1 MDFGSADGESR
12 ESAIDEPVRMPY
24 NLSENISV
32 SPCRTGRS
40 GIRRIFKGKRSPNS
54 YFMERCYFMPAYQLL
69 PACKDYIWGG
79 QKLKTGFG
87 IQSELNPLSEA
98 WVLSCHPDGPSVL
111 ADGPFAGL
119 TLTEYLEKAGK
130 AALGTACQSFEN
142 FPMLIKLIDAKKD
155 LSIQV
160 HPSDEYALAHEGQ
173 YGKTEMW
180 VVLDAEE
187 GASLYYGFDREVSLE
202 EFSRRV
208 EDGTLTEVLK
218 KVPVKTGDV
227 FFIPSGTLH
236 AIGAGLVIAE
246 IQQNSNVTYRVFD
259 YGRLGADGKPRPLHV
274 EKALAV
280 TDRRPAPALDFGE
293 HLGSC
298 RYFTTDGCEGAFRSE
313 CGDESFHALLITE
326 GEGTLTCG
334 GESREVKK
342 GQCFFLPAG
351 SGAYQVD
358 GHCRTLKAYLTL
370 Q

>member
-1 MDFGSADGESR
+1 
-12 ESAIDEPVRMPY
+12 
-24 NLSENISV
+24 
-32 SPCRTGRS
+32 
-40 GIRRIFKGKRSPNS
+40 
-54 YFMERCYFMPAYQLL
+54 MPAYQLL

-79 QKLKTGFG
+79 QRLKTDFG
-87 IQSELNPLSEA
+87 VQSDLNPLSEA

-111 ADGPFAGL
+111 ANGPFAGM
-119 TLTEYLEKAGK
+119 TLRAFVEQEGK
-130 AALGTACQSFEN
+130 KVLGTACEPFED

-180 VVLDAEE
+180 VVLDAEP
-187 GASLYYGFDREVSLE
+187 GASLYYGFHREVDLD

-208 EDGTLTEVLK
+208 QDGTLTEVLE
-218 KVPVKTGDV
+218 KVPVKPGDV

-236 AIGAGLVIAE
+236 AIGAGLVIAD

-280 TDRRPAPALDFGE
+280 TDRRPAAKLDFGS
-293 HLGSC
+293 HLGDC
-298 RYFTTDGCEGAFRSE
+298 RYFTTDGHQGAFQGE
-313 CGDESFHALLITE
+313 CGSTSFHALLVTD
-326 GEGTLTCG
+326 GQGTLTCG
-334 GESREVKK
+334 GETQAVKK
-342 GQCFFLPAG
+342 GQCFFIPAG

-358 GHCRTLKAYLTL
+358 GDCRTLTAYLRE

>member
-1 MDFGSADGESR
+1 
-12 ESAIDEPVRMPY
+12 
-24 NLSENISV
+24 
-32 SPCRTGRS
+32 
-40 GIRRIFKGKRSPNS
+40 
-54 YFMERCYFMPAYQLL
+54 MPAYQLI

-79 QKLKTGFG
+79 QRLKTDFG
-87 IQSELNPLSEA
+87 IQSGLNPLSEA

-111 ADGPFAGL
+111 ADGPDRGM
-119 TLTEYLEKAGK
+119 TLRAWLDKAGK
-130 AALGTACQSFEN
+130 EALGTACEAFED

-160 HPSDEYALAHEGQ
+160 HPSDAYALEHEGQ

-180 VVLDAEE
+180 VVLDAEP

-202 EFSRRV
+202 EFSSRV
-208 EDGTLTEVLK
+208 SDGTLTEVLR
-218 KVPVKTGDV
+218 KVPVKPGDV

-280 TDRRPAPALDFGE
+280 TDRRPAPALDFE
-293 HLGSC
+293 DHLGDC
-298 RYFTTDGCEGAFRSE
+298 RYFTTDGHQ
-313 CGDESFHALLITE
+313 GDFQGDCDGTSFHALLFTE
-326 GEGTLTCG
+326 GQGSLTCG
-334 GESREVKK
+334 GETREVRK
-342 GQCFFLPAG
+342 GQCWFLPAG
-351 SGAYQVD
+351 SGEYQVSGD
-358 GHCRTLKAYLTL
+358 VRTLDAYLTP

>member
-1 MDFGSADGESR
+1 
-12 ESAIDEPVRMPY
+12 
-24 NLSENISV
+24 
-32 SPCRTGRS
+32 
-40 GIRRIFKGKRSPNS
+40 
-54 YFMERCYFMPAYQLL
+54 MPAYQLI
-69 PACKDYIWGG
+69 PTCKDYIWGG
-79 QKLKTGFG
+79 QRLKTDFG
-87 IQSELNPLSEA
+87 IQSDLNPLSEA

-111 ADGPFAGL
+111 ADGPDKGM
-119 TLTEYLEKAGK
+119 TLRAWLDKAGK
-130 AALGTACQSFEN
+130 EALGTACEAFED

-160 HPSDEYALAHEGQ
+160 HPSDAYALEHEGQ

-259 YGRLGADGKPRPLHV
+259 YGRLGADGKPRALHV

-280 TDRRPAPALDFGE
+280 TDRRPAPALDFGD
-293 HLGSC
+293 HLGDC
-298 RYFTTDGCEGAFRSE
+298 RYFTTDGHQGDFR
-313 CGDESFHALLITE
+313 GDCDGTSFHALLFTD
-326 GEGTLTCG
+326 GQGSLTCG
-334 GESREVKK
+334 GETREVKK
-342 GQCFFLPAG
+342 GQCWFLPAG
-351 SGAYQVD
+351 SGEYQVTGD
-358 GHCRTLKAYLTL
+358 LRTLDAYLTP

>member
-1 MDFGSADGESR
+1 
-12 ESAIDEPVRMPY
+12 
-24 NLSENISV
+24 
-32 SPCRTGRS
+32 
-40 GIRRIFKGKRSPNS
+40 
-54 YFMERCYFMPAYQLL
+54 MPAYQLI

-79 QKLKTGFG
+79 QRLKTDFG
-87 IQSELNPLSEA
+87 IQSDLNPLSEA

-111 ADGPFAGL
+111 ANGPYAGL
-119 TLTEYLEKAGK
+119 TLRDYLEKVGK
-130 AALGTACQSFEN
+130 EALGTACQPFED

-160 HPSDEYALAHEGQ
+160 HPSDDYALAHEGQ

-180 VVLDAEE
+180 VVLDAEP
-187 GASLYYGFDREVSLE
+187 GASLYYGFRKEVSLE

-208 EDGTLTEVLK
+208 QDGTLTEVLE
-218 KVPVKTGDV
+218 KVPVKPGDV

-280 TDRRPAPALDFGE
+280 TDRRPAPKLDFGP

-298 RYFTTDGCEGAFRSE
+298 PYFTTDGHDGPFQDH
-313 CGDESFHALLITE
+313 CGGESFHALLVTE
-326 GEGTLTCG
+326 GEGSLLCG
-334 GESREVKK
+334 GETLPIQK

-351 SGAYQVD
+351 SGDYQVT
-358 GHCRTLKAYLTL
+358 GGCRTLTAYLMP

>member
-1 MDFGSADGESR
+1 
-12 ESAIDEPVRMPY
+12 
-24 NLSENISV
+24 
-32 SPCRTGRS
+32 
-40 GIRRIFKGKRSPNS
+40 
-54 YFMERCYFMPAYQLL
+54 MPAYRLL

-79 QKLKTGFG
+79 QRLKTDFG

-98 WVLSCHPDGPSVL
+98 WVLSCHPDGPSVI
-111 ADGPFAGL
+111 ANGPHGGQ
-119 TLTEYLEKAGK
+119 TLRSYIQQEGK
-130 AALGTACQSFEN
+130 SVLGTACAPFED

-160 HPSDEYALAHEGQ
+160 HPSDEYALANEGQ

-180 VVLDAEE
+180 VVLDAQP
-187 GASLYYGFDREVSLE
+187 GSSLYYGFSREVSLE

-208 EDGTLTEVLK
+208 SDGTLTEVLE
-218 KVPVKTGDV
+218 KVPVKPGDV

-280 TDRRPAPALDFGE
+280 TDRRPARKLDFGP
-293 HLGSC
+293 HLGDC
-298 RYFTTDGCEGAFRSE
+298 RYFTTDGRQGAFE
-313 CGDESFHALLITE
+313 AHCDGTSFHALLVTE

-334 GESREVKK
+334 GETQEIRK
-342 GQCFFLPAG
+342 GQCYFLPAG
-351 SGAYQVD
+351 SGAYQVS
-358 GHCRTLKAYLTL
+358 GGCRTLTAYLRP
-370 Q
+370 QA

>member
-1 MDFGSADGESR
+1 
-12 ESAIDEPVRMPY
+12 
-24 NLSENISV
+24 
-32 SPCRTGRS
+32 
-40 GIRRIFKGKRSPNS
+40 
-54 YFMERCYFMPAYQLL
+54 MPAYQLI

-79 QKLKTGFG
+79 QRLKTDFG
-87 IQSELNPLSEA
+87 IQSGLNPLSEA

-111 ADGPFAGL
+111 ADGPDKGM
-119 TLTEYLEKAGK
+119 TLRAWLDKAGK
-130 AALGTACQSFEN
+130 GALGTACEPFED

-160 HPSDEYALAHEGQ
+160 HPSDAYALEHEGQ

-180 VVLDAEE
+180 VVLDAEP

-202 EFSRRV
+202 EFSSRV
-208 EDGTLTEVLK
+208 SDGTLTEVLR
-218 KVPVKTGDV
+218 KVPVKPGDV

-280 TDRRPAPALDFGE
+280 TDRRPAPALDFGD
-293 HLGSC
+293 HLGDC
-298 RYFTTDGCEGAFRSE
+298 RYFTTDGYQGDFR
-313 CGDESFHALLITE
+313 GDCDGTSFHALLFTE
-326 GEGTLTCG
+326 GQGSLTCG
-334 GESREVKK
+334 GETREVRK
-342 GQCFFLPAG
+342 GQCWFLPAG
-351 SGAYQVD
+351 SGEYQVA
-358 GHCRTLKAYLTL
+358 GGVQTLDAYLTP

>member
-1 MDFGSADGESR
+1 
-12 ESAIDEPVRMPY
+12 
-24 NLSENISV
+24 
-32 SPCRTGRS
+32 
-40 GIRRIFKGKRSPNS
+40 
-54 YFMERCYFMPAYQLL
+54 MPAYQLI

-79 QKLKTGFG
+79 QRLKTDFG
-87 IQSELNPLSEA
+87 IQSGLNPLSEA

-111 ADGPFAGL
+111 ADGPDKGM
-119 TLTEYLEKAGK
+119 TLRAWLDKAGK
-130 AALGTACQSFEN
+130 EALGTACEAFED

-160 HPSDEYALAHEGQ
+160 HPSDAYALEHEGQ

-180 VVLDAEE
+180 VVLDAEP

-202 EFSRRV
+202 EFSSRV
-208 EDGTLTEVLK
+208 SDGTLTEVLR
-218 KVPVKTGDV
+218 KVPVKPGDV

-280 TDRRPAPALDFGE
+280 TDRRPAPALDFGD
-293 HLGSC
+293 HLGDC
-298 RYFTTDGCEGAFRSE
+298 RYFTTDGYQGDFR
-313 CGDESFHALLITE
+313 GDCDGTSFHALLFTD
-326 GEGTLTCG
+326 GQGSLTCG
-334 GESREVKK
+334 GETREVKK
-342 GQCFFLPAG
+342 GQCWFLPAG
-351 SGAYQVD
+351 SGEYQVSGD
-358 GHCRTLKAYLTL
+358 VRTLDAYLTP